1 MKIRQYNKST
11 IGSVSTSITGAK
23 IGLETINPTDS
34 PMFSVEFNN
43 DDARDFVIGEANIL
57 EFDKLDA
64 TVTITVSNSQ
74 TIWNDYT
81 YLTIAYED

>member
-11 IGSVSTSITGAK
+11 ISSIPTSITGAK

-43 DDARDFVIGEANIL
+43 DDTRDFVIGETNIL
-57 EFDKLDA
+57 EFDELDA